1 MSEYSDRKHFTNTIK
16 HLLEIV
22 QVAIDYKIDDT
33 VIDDKVKELRI
44 HQILRYM
51 LNGNRY
57 IDQSK
62 LCTITF
68 FDSKTGN
75 ARFMS
80 LDSTI
85 LKTDQHTIRAC
96 HMLVPFLYY
105 NLNSMFRLDSYND
118 YLVNY
123 VIECIHNEYSCISDI
138 YYIDEAYY
146 KETVLFKQSA
156 IALKIKDKLLNIY
169 NMLESKNDIIIP
181 EDTTNLF

>member
-16 HLLEIV
+16 YLLEVV

-33 VIDDKVKELRI
+33 EIDDKVKELRI

-57 IDQSK
+57 IDSYK

-68 FDSKTGN
+68 FDSITGN
-75 ARFMS
+75 ARLMS

-85 LKTDQHTIRAC
+85 IKNNQQTIRAC

-169 NMLESKNDIIIP
+169 NMLESKNAIIIP